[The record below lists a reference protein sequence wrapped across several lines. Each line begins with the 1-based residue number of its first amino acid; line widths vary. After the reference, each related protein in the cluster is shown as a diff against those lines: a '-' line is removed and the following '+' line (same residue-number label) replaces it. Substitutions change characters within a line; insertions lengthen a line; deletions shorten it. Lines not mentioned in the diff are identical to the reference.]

1 MSKQSEL
8 IKEIRKT
15 LGDDS
20 LKLNPSI
27 VISNVEKI
35 RWQVE
40 TVTAVNVQAVKYFRT
55 HMEDTATIDLDIL
68 ETPVLAEILRQL
80 KEYA

>member
-1 MSKQSEL
+1 MSKL
-8 IKEIRKT
+8 INEIRAI
-15 LGDDS
+15 LGEDC
-20 LKLNPSI
+20 LRLNPPV

-40 TVTAVNVQAVKYFRT
+40 TVTALNVQIVKYQRT
-55 HMEDTATIDLDIL
+55 HVEDTATINLDIL

-80 KEYA
+80 KEYS